1 MAATIYAFVKI
12 FENRKYAEDFMDGRL
27 FMNTIRHFKNYND
40 KNGELRGDPYEGII
54 AMYQPSKFTE
64 IMVDNIVIP
73 SNEIATP
80 VVVHGNE
87 LLNMN
92 AFCIY
97 SINSRG
103 LDANPKMSVNNFKKT
118 IEIHDSCYGFGPY
131 CVVVYNAEIFIRKVS
146 NGIKQAGY
154 AGSLCLVDYFDENSF
169 HGVFPTDRHGYQKR
183 SIFKRQQEYRVLID
197 TRRAEPK
204 ELILAVGSLRDITR
218 LVLTDQF
225 NSLLEIK
232 SLNDSKE

>member
-12 FENRKYAEDFMDGRL
+12 FEKQEYAEDFMDGRL
-27 FMNTIRHFKNYND
+27 FMNTIRHFQRYKD
-40 KNGELRGDPYEGII
+40 KSGELRGDPYEGII
-54 AMYQPSKFTE
+54 AMYQPSKFTQ
-64 IMVDNIVIP
+64 IRVDNIVIP

-87 LLNMN
+87 LLNKN

-97 SINSRG
+97 SLNSRD
-103 LDANPKMSVNNFKKT
+103 LDANPMMSLHEFKQT

-131 CVVVYNAEIFIRKVS
+131 CVVVNNAEIFISKVS

-169 HGVFPTDRHGYQKR
+169 HGVLPPERHGYQKR
-183 SIFKRQQEYRVLID
+183 SFFKYQQEYRVLID

-204 ELILAVGSLRDITR
+204 ELILDVGSLRDITS
-218 LVLTDQF
+218 LVSTDQF

-232 SLNDSKE
+232 SLDDSKE